1 MFNIINKKLDLVFE
15 NDPDPLNKVR
25 ARFLVNTLLFSLTI
39 IILTLPSFYF
49 NFPSLFIFFRTI
61 GLAALQF
68 TLLWF
73 LLNTSKWRLIAHL
86 ICIMVGSLIWS
97 NIYIDAPGI
106 RIITLQWTLLIVVMS
121 YYLLGTKWGVFYSAL
136 SLLFMLFYFQILGN
150 DIITDLRPI
159 DSNRYTFAVIFSFNF
174 LLIMYGQY
182 HFFNAFNL
190 TIDRLSEKQIAE
202 KLLNEKLSQ
211 ALIDAEQSTL
221 AKTYFLS
228 TISHELRTPLNG
240 VIGMTDVLLLDN
252 PREDQSENLNMLKF
266 SANNLLTLI
275 NAVLD
280 INKIEAGKIIME
292 KMPFRIDLL
301 VKNIYNSF
309 KIKANDKN
317 LDLIIK
323 MDKDLE
329 QTVIIGDPTR
339 LTQILINLIENAL
352 KFTSVGEVSIIVK
365 TVEKTDNTIR
375 LHFGVSD
382 TGIGI
387 PLNKQDL
394 IFESFSQASSSTTRE
409 YGGTGLGLTIVKNLL
424 ELHNSS
430 IAIESRE
437 NEGTSFT
444 FEIDYELS
452 DIQIEKNAVP
462 RQAAQNE
469 TDISDLA
476 VLVAEDNQ
484 MNTLL
489 MKKLLARWQIVPD
502 FAVNGVEALSAIKD
516 KTYDLVLM
524 DIHMPLMDGY
534 EAASAIR
541 NDPNPIKSQI
551 PIIAVTASVSLDVR
565 GKVTKVGMNDF
576 VSKPFKPEELRAKLE
591 EIAIQKRTLF

>member
-1 MFNIINKKLDLVFE
+1 MFKIINKKLDLVFE

-39 IILTLPSFYF
+39 IALTLPSFYF

-61 GLAALQF
+61 GLALLQL

-73 LLNTSKWRLIAHL
+73 LLNTSKWRMIAHL

-97 NIYIDAPGI
+97 NIYIIAPGI
-106 RIITLQWTLLIVVMS
+106 KIITLQWTLLIVVMS

-150 DIITDLRPI
+150 NITEDLRPI
-159 DSNRYTFAVIFSFNF
+159 DSNRYTFAIIFSFNF

-202 KLLNEKLSQ
+202 KLLNEKLSK

-309 KIKANDKN
+309 KIKASDKN
-317 LDLIIK
+317 LDFVIDV
-323 MDKDLE
+323 DKDLE
-329 QTVIIGDPTR
+329 QVVIIGDPTR

-352 KFTSVGEVSIIVK
+352 KFTSAGQVSILVK
-365 TVEKTDNTIR
+365 TVEKQNNTIR
-375 LHFGVSD
+375 LNFCVSD

-387 PLNKQDL
+387 PLDKQDI

-409 YGGTGLGLTIVKNLL
+409 YGGTGLGLAIVKNLL
-424 ELHNSS
+424 ELHNSTIVIQS
-430 IAIESRE
+430 QE
-437 NEGTSFT
+437 NAGTAFS
-444 FEIDYELS
+444 FEITYELS
-452 DIQIEKNAVP
+452 DTLIEKNVISRPAS
-462 RQAAQNE
+462 QNE
-469 TDISDLA
+469 ADISHLSI
-476 VLVAEDNQ
+476 LVAEDNQ

-489 MKKLLARWQIVPD
+489 MKKLLARWQIIPD
-502 FAVNGVEALSAIKD
+502 FAINGLEALNAFKN
-516 KTYDLVLM
+516 KTYDLILM
-524 DIHMPLMDGY
+524 DIHMPVMDGY
-534 EAASAIR
+534 EAALAIR
-541 NDPNPIKSQI
+541 NDHNQLKSQI

-565 GKVTKVGMNDF
+565 GKVTEAGMNDF
-576 VSKPFKPEELRAKLE
+576 VSKPFKPEDLRAKLE
-591 EIAIQKRTLF
+591 DIAVLKRG

>member
-25 ARFLVNTLLFSLTI
+25 TRFLVNTLLFSLTI
-39 IILTLPSFYF
+39 IILTLPSFYY

-61 GLAALQF
+61 GLALLQL

-86 ICIMVGSLIWS
+86 ICIMVGGLILS
-97 NIYIDAPGI
+97 NIYIEAPGI

-121 YYLLGTKWGVFYSAL
+121 YYLLGTKWGVFYSAF

-150 DIITDLRPI
+150 DIVADIRTI
-159 DSNRYTFAVIFSFNF
+159 DSNRYTFAIIFSFNF

-182 HFFNAFNL
+182 HFFNAFKL

-292 KMPFRIDLL
+292 KMPFKIELL

-309 KIKANDKN
+309 KMKASEKN
-317 LDLIIK
+317 LDFTIDIEP
-323 MDKDLE
+323 DLE
-329 QTVIIGDPTR
+329 QVVILGDPTR

-352 KFTSVGEVSIIVK
+352 KFTSAGGVYIIIK
-365 TVEKTDNTIR
+365 TIEKQDNTVR
-375 LHFGVSD
+375 LHFCVSD

-424 ELHNSS
+424 ELHNST
-430 IAIESRE
+430 IAIQSRE
-437 NEGTSFT
+437 NAGTSFS
-444 FEIDYELS
+444 FEICYELS
-452 DIQIEKNAVP
+452 DTLIEKNAVP
-462 RQAAQNE
+462 RPASQHE

-489 MKKLLARWQIVPD
+489 MKKLLARWQIFPD
-502 FAVNGVEALSAIKD
+502 FAVNGVEALSAVKH
-516 KTYDLVLM
+516 KTYDLILM

-541 NDPNPIKSQI
+541 NNPDPIKSQI

-565 GKVTKVGMNDF
+565 GKVMQAGMNDF
-576 VSKPFKPEELRAKLE
+576 VSKPFKPEDLRSKLE
-591 EIAIQKRTLF
+591 EIAIQKRM